1 MSPPK
6 AQHSKGPRTDT
17 VRGPFAV
24 RRDGPDAVASG
35 GREGVTQ
42 ALRGATVWFAGLMTG
57 KHDVIAG
64 RYVVVE
70 RIGVGGMGH
79 VWRAHDERLDREV
92 AVKLLHTQPDG
103 AAGVGELGYE
113 RAMREGRITARL
125 HHPHAVPVFDVVEHE
140 GQPCLVMQ
148 YFPSRSLAEHLAEHG
163 RMPAAE
169 VAKIGSEVASALA
182 AAHRAG
188 IVHRDVKPANVLIGP
203 DGTTKITDF
212 GIAHAIWD
220 ASLTTTGMVT
230 GTPAYL
236 SPEVARGGRASS
248 SSDVFSLG
256 STLYAALEGRPPF
269 GTSENSMALLHLVA
283 SGDVVPPQHAGAL
296 TPLLLRMLSADPE
309 GRPSADEVSLA
320 LSGPVEDLAG
330 LLAPTVVSSAPT
342 DPTERVRS
350 DDRDDSRQPAPAT
363 DAGPTRVQHRPAS
376 PSSPPPSPDSAPP
389 PAPAP
394 AGRQAGTRGRNRA
407 VLAVLALAAAGVAL
421 AIALQGEEPGS
432 TATRE
437 RSPSASSSSTAP
449 STEAAPSSEPAPSSA
464 APDPP
469 SSTAP
474 ASPAPT
480 RSASSPAGSA
490 DPSATQLAGAVAD
503 YYAMLPGDL
512 DTAWGLLT
520 ERYQN
525 GTAGSRETFGSFW
538 GAVDQVRASDVSGS
552 PPGEVTATITYE
564 YDDGRVFVERT
575 SYELVADDGVLKIDG
590 SRVLSSEQR

>member
-1 MSPPK
+1 M
-6 AQHSKGPRTDT
+6 
-17 VRGPFAV
+17 RGPFDV
-24 RRDGPDAVASG
+24 CSEEPDAVAPAV
-35 GREGVTQ
+35 REGVTQ
-42 ALRGATVWFAGLMTG
+42 ALWGSTMWFAGPMTG

-64 RYVVVE
+64 RYLLVE

-92 AVKLLHTQPDG
+92 AAKLLHTGPDG
-103 AAGVGELGYE
+103 AGAAGELGYE

-188 IVHRDVKPANVLIGP
+188 IVHRDVKPANVLLGP

-236 SPEVARGGRASS
+236 SPEVARGGRASP

-269 GTSENSMALLHLVA
+269 GTGENSMALLHLVA
-283 SGDVVPPQHAGAL
+283 SGDIVPPQHAGAL
-296 TPLLLRMLSADPE
+296 TPLLLLMLSADPE
-309 GRPSADEVSLA
+309 ARPSADEVSAA
-320 LSGPVEDLAG
+320 LSGPAEDLVG
-330 LLAPTVVSSAPT
+330 LLAPTVVSTAAT
-342 DPTERVRS
+342 DPTEQVHRGHL
-350 DDRDDSRQPAPAT
+350 DDQDDQDDPRQVAPATAALPAPA
-363 DAGPTRVQHRPAS
+363 QHP
-376 PSSPPPSPDSAPP
+376 PSSPPAVSP
-389 PAPAP
+389 
-394 AGRQAGTRGRNRA
+394 GRTGGRPGRNRA
-407 VLAVLALAAAGVAL
+407 VLAVLALAAAGVTL
-421 AIALQGEEPGS
+421 AMALQDEPPGA

-437 RSPSASSSSTAP
+437 SSPPASSSS
-449 STEAAPSSEPAPSSA
+449 AAPSSEPAPPSEPAPSSA
-464 APDPP
+464 APAPPP
-469 SSTAP
+469 SSA
-474 ASPAPT
+474 APT
-480 RSASSPAGSA
+480 RPPSSPADSA
-490 DPSATQLAGAVAD
+490 EPTAAQLAGAVTD
-503 YYAMLPGDL
+503 YYALLPGDL

-520 ERYQN
+520 ERYQS
-525 GTAGSRETFGSFW
+525 GTAGSRRTFGSFW
-538 GAVDQVRASDVSGS
+538 GAVDQVTASDVSGS

-575 SYELVADDGVLKIDG
+575 SYALTRVDGVLKIDR
-590 SRVLSSEQR
+590 SRVISSVQR